1 MQSTVKFLPKSQVE
15 IKVYVDQSD
24 WQEAE
29 KLALLEIGRE
39 MKAPGF
45 RSGYIP
51 LPMIKEKVGESPI
64 LLEES
69 IRQLTN
75 LAYQQSLQEYQLLPI
90 ELAHVSIPQME
101 KVDIQQTAVS
111 QITSKPIEIIFTVT
125 VWPKIKLGDYKKIV
139 KETKS
144 GKTIETAVNL
154 QEAKVKAQ
162 KAKKETAKKAEE
174 FIRKTP
180 QEIKNEQAEKILN
193 ALVENIQFDLPEVL
207 LRAEVDQRLKTAEEK
222 TKKLGLTLEEYLFAR
237 ADNLADFKDRVTQSA
252 EQTLRTRLV
261 LEEIANDLKHPL
273 ENEKDLGYIIE
284 HLLKI

>member
-1 MQSTVKFLPKSQVE
+1 MQSIINFLPGSKVE
-15 IKVYVDQSD
+15 IKAWADQND

-29 KLALLEIGRE
+29 KLALQRLSQDMET
-39 MKAPGF
+39 PGF
-45 RSGYIP
+45 RPGRIP
-51 LPMIKEKVGESPI
+51 LSIVKESLGDSPL
-64 LLEES
+64 LLEE
-69 IRQLTN
+69 ILKYLIDLTYKSAIHEHN
-75 LAYQQSLQEYQLLPI
+75 LRFLEPAAVKLPQIEKDGNLL
-90 ELAHVSIPQME
+90 
-101 KVDIQQTAVS
+101 TAVN
-111 QITSKPIEIIFTVT
+111 QIPSKPIEIIFTVT
-125 VWPKIKLGDYKKIV
+125 IWPKIKLGDYKKIV

-162 KAKKETAKKAEE
+162 KAKKETAKKA
-174 FIRKTP
+174 
-180 QEIKNEQAEKILN
+180 NEQAEKILN

-207 LRAEVDQRLKTAEEK
+207 LRAEVDQRLKTTEEK

-252 EQTLRTRLV
+252 EQTLRTRIILQ
-261 LEEIANDLKHPL
+261 EIAKDLKHPL

>member
-1 MQSTVKFLPKSQVE
+1 MQSIINFLPGSKVE
-15 IKVYVDQSD
+15 IKAWADQND

-29 KLALLEIGRE
+29 KLALQRLSQDMET
-39 MKAPGF
+39 PGF
-45 RSGYIP
+45 RPGRIP
-51 LPMIKEKVGESPI
+51 LSIVKESLGDSPL
-64 LLEES
+64 LLEE
-69 IRQLTN
+69 ILKYLIDLTYKSAIHEHN
-75 LAYQQSLQEYQLLPI
+75 LRFLEPAAVKLPQIEKDGNLL
-90 ELAHVSIPQME
+90 
-101 KVDIQQTAVS
+101 TAVN
-111 QITSKPIEIIFTVT
+111 QIPSKPIEIIFTVT
-125 VWPKIKLGDYKKIV
+125 IWPKIKLGDYKKIV

-207 LRAEVDQRLKTAEEK
+207 LRAEVDQRLKTTEEK

-252 EQTLRTRLV
+252 EQTLRTRIILQ
-261 LEEIANDLKHPL
+261 EIAKDLKHPL
-273 ENEKDLGYIIE
+273 ENEKDLGYIIDE
-284 HLLKI
+284 LMEA